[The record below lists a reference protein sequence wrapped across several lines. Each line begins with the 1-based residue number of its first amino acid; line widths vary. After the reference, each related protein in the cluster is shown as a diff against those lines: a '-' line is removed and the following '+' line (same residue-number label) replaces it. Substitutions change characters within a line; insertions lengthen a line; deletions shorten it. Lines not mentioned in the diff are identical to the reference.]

1 MITFPLVYPA
11 RIKSLSMPEYRTS
24 VTSWKSGDTN
34 RKRTQYAGSSTR
46 LVLEYKMIS
55 DSELDSILNIWDTTE
70 GVEPFT
76 LPSNFYKSYPNQ
88 FVDTI
93 NNLNQN
99 FKQPV
104 SHINIF
110 WLIESAPTYEPKILC
125 GNADNIN
132 FFNRY
137 DLDLNLISCIS

>member
-1 MITFPLVYPA
+1 MIEFPLIYPT
-11 RIKSLSMPEYRTS
+11 RIKSLQMPEYRTS
-24 VTSWKSGDTN
+24 ITSWKSGDTN
-34 RKRTQYAGSSTR
+34 RKRTQFAGSSTR

-55 DSELDSILNIWDTTE
+55 DSELDTLINIWDTTE
-70 GVEPFT
+70 GVEAFT

-88 FVDTI
+88 FVNAI

-110 WLIESAPTYEPKILC
+110 WLIESTPVYEPKILC
-125 GNADNIN
+125 GNADNVR